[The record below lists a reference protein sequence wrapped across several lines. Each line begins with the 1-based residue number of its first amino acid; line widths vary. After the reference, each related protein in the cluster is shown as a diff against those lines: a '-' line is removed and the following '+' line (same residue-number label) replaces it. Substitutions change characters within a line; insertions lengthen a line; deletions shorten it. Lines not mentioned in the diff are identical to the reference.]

1 MKTLYLE
8 CAMGAAGDMLMGAL
22 YELYPEKEQFLRT
35 MNHLIPGLT
44 VEAESVRRQ
53 GIAGTHMRVI
63 IRGQEEGHGGLVH
76 PAGEGHDHTHE
87 HDHDHHHEHEHTHE
101 QDHEH
106 HHSHDHHHH
115 TPGHIRHLIQD
126 LPLPRPVRDRA
137 AAVYGLLAQAEARAH
152 GVPVEEVHFH
162 EVGAMDAVADV
173 VGVCLLLHLLSPDR
187 VIASPV
193 TVGSGTVRTAHG
205 LLPVPAPA
213 TACLLEGI
221 PVTAGDIAAELCT
234 PTGAALLRTFAGD
247 FGPMPAGVLL
257 GCGHGCGTK
266 DFPRANC
273 VRAFLL
279 EEDGRVAG
287 SGGSEGPNDAVTE
300 LKANIDDMTGEAL
313 GFAMEALL
321 AAGALDVSYQPIQ
334 MKKNRPGVLLTCLCR
349 PAEAD
354 RLAKEILRHTTTFGV
369 RRTDCARY
377 ALSPASVAEHSPYGP
392 VRRKEGMGYG
402 VTKSKAEYAD
412 LARIAREQNIPL
424 SQVPDIL
431 SRG

>member
-22 YELYPEKEQFLRT
+22 YELYPEKAQFLSI
-35 MNHLIPGLT
+35 MNHLIPGLK
-44 VEAESVRRQ
+44 VEAEPVRRQ
-53 GIAGTHMRVI
+53 GIAGTHMRVVVS
-63 IRGQEEGHGGLVH
+63 GHEEGPGGLVH
-76 PAGEGHDHTHE
+76 AAGEGHDHE
-87 HDHDHHHEHEHTHE
+87 HDHHHEHG
-101 QDHEH
+101 H
-106 HHSHDHHHH
+106 HHHQGDGGCHHHH
-115 TPGHIRHLIQD
+115 TPGHIRHLIRE
-126 LPLPRPVRDRA
+126 LPLPQPVQDKA
-137 AAVYGLLAQAEARAH
+137 EAVYGLLAQAEAQAH
-152 GVPVEEVHFH
+152 GVPVEEIHFH
-162 EVGAMDAVADV
+162 EVGALDAVADV
-173 VGVCLLLHLLSPDR
+173 VGVCLLLHLLAPDR
-187 VIASPV
+187 IAASPV

-213 TACLLEGI
+213 TACLLEGV
-221 PVTAGDIAAELCT
+221 PVDAGDIAAELCT
-234 PTGAALLRTFAGD
+234 PTGAALLRTFAGS

-257 GCGHGCGTK
+257 GCGHGCGSR

-279 EEDGRVAG
+279 EESCRAVGA
-287 SGGSEGPNDAVTE
+287 SGTEGPNDAVTE

-354 RLAKEILRHTTTFGV
+354 RLAREILRHTTTFGV

-377 ALSPASVAEHSPYGP
+377 ALTPASVTEHSSYGP

-402 VTKSKAEYAD
+402 VTKAKVEYAD
-412 LARIAREQNIPL
+412 MARIAREQNIPL

-431 SRG
+431 DRE

>member
-22 YELYPEKEQFLRT
+22 YELYPEKKQFLHT
-35 MNHLIPGLT
+35 MNHLFPGLT

-53 GIAGTHMRVI
+53 GIAGTHMRVVVN
-63 IRGQEEGHGGLVH
+63 GQEEGPGGLVH
-76 PAGEGHDHTHE
+76 AIGGEQRHEEHDHGHAHE
-87 HDHDHHHEHEHTHE
+87 HDHHHEHPH
-101 QDHEH
+101 DHAH
-106 HHSHDHHHH
+106 GHDHHHH
-115 TPGHIRHLIQD
+115 TPGHIRRLIQE
-126 LPLPRPVRDRA
+126 LPIPQPVRDQA

-187 VIASPV
+187 IAASPV
-193 TVGSGTVRTAHG
+193 TVGSGTVSTAHG

-213 TACLLEGI
+213 TACLLEGV

-257 GCGHGCGTK
+257 RCGHGCGAK

-279 EEDGRVAG
+279 EESG
-287 SGGSEGPNDAVTE
+287 SAAKPGGGEGPNDAVTE

-321 AAGALDVSYQPIQ
+321 AAGALDVSYQTIQ

-354 RLAKEILRHTTTFGV
+354 RLAREILRHTTTFGV
-369 RRTDCARY
+369 RRTDCTRY
-377 ALSPASVAEHSPYGP
+377 ALTPASVTEHSLYGP
-392 VRRKEGMGYG
+392 VRRKEAIGYG
-402 VTKSKAEYAD
+402 VTKAKVEYAD
-412 LARIAREQNIPL
+412 VARIAREQGIPL
-424 SQVPDIL
+424 SQVLEDL
-431 SRG
+431 RRE

>member
-22 YELYPEKEQFLRT
+22 YELYPEKEQFLHT
-35 MNHLIPGLT
+35 MNHLFPGLT
-44 VEAESVRRQ
+44 VAAENVRRQ
-53 GIAGTHMRVI
+53 GIAGTHMRVVI
-63 IRGQEEGHGGLVH
+63 DGQEEGHGGLVH
-76 PAGEGHDHTHE
+76 AIDQEHSHEAHDHTH
-87 HDHDHHHEHEHTHE
+87 DHAHGYE
-101 QDHEH
+101 
-106 HHSHDHHHH
+106 HHHH
-115 TPGHIRHLIQD
+115 TPGQIRHLIQE
-126 LPLPRPVRDRA
+126 LPLPQPVRDQA
-137 AAVYGLLAQAEARAH
+137 EAVYALLAQAEARAH

-162 EVGAMDAVADV
+162 EVGTLDAVADV
-173 VGVCLLLHLLSPDR
+173 VGVSLLLHLLSPDR
-187 VIASPV
+187 IVVSPV

-213 TACLLEGI
+213 TACLLEGV
-221 PVTAGDIAAELCT
+221 PVTTGDIPAELCT
-234 PTGAALLRTFAGD
+234 PTGAALLRTFASS

-257 GCGHGCGTK
+257 RCGHGCGAK

-279 EEDGRVAG
+279 EEDGGA
-287 SGGSEGPNDAVTE
+287 SKPGGGEGPNDAVTE

-354 RLAKEILRHTTTFGV
+354 RLAREILRHTTTFGV
-369 RRTDCARY
+369 RRTDCTRY
-377 ALSPASVAEHSPYGP
+377 ALTPASVTEHSLYGP

-402 VTKSKAEYAD
+402 ITKAKVEYAD
-412 LARIAREQNIPL
+412 VARIAREQGIPL
-424 SQVPDIL
+424 SQVLEDL
-431 SRG
+431 RRE